1 MKVGFI
7 GAGNMGGAL
16 AEAVNKVSGATVV
29 VSSYNMQ
36 KATAL
41 QNKTG
46 CIVDSTSNLV
56 KQAKFIFI
64 GVKPNVITDLY
75 AEISPFIA
83 ENKGAVIVSMLAGV
97 TLQKLEGLFKDRA
110 IIRIMPNTPVAVGKG
125 VVLTAGNAF
134 VSDEKLLEF
143 KSVMAAAGDI
153 EIIDEA
159 LIDAGTAL
167 SGCSPAFVYMFIDA
181 LACGANEAGLEKSE
195 ALKFAAKTLIGAAT
209 LLLESGKAPEE
220 LRDAV
225 CSKGGSTIEGV
236 KSLFANGFDETVKCA
251 VLASY
256 KRTLELGK

>member
-1 MKVGFI
+1 MKIGFI
-7 GAGNMGGAL
+7 GAGNMGSAL
-16 AEAVNKVSGATVV
+16 AKAAARNAEIYIYDIDTEKAEALAKSIEGKLSTVSE
-29 VSSYNMQ
+29 M
-36 KATAL
+36 TAVCDYL
-41 QNKTG
+41 
-46 CIVDSTSNLV
+46 
-56 KQAKFIFI
+56 FIA
-64 GVKPNVITDLY
+64 VKPNFVKDVMASVGA
-75 AEISPFIA
+75 AEI
-83 ENKGAVIVSMLAGV
+83 KCGLTLVSMAAGV
-97 TLQKLEGLFKDRA
+97 SLNSLDAMTNKD
-110 IIRIMPNTPVAVGKG
+110 IPVIRIMPNTPVAVGKG

-143 KSVMAAAGDI
+143 KSVMSAAGDI